1 MVIERADV
9 LLGLAAAYAVLSVV
23 ALVLYGADKRAAQ
36 RGAWRTRE
44 STLHLVAL
52 LGGWP
57 GALAGRRLF
66 RHKTRK
72 QPFVTVL
79 WLTVGTNVAGAAAV
93 LLAAPLDLGGLAGL
107 AG

>member
-1 MVIERADV
+1 MVIARADV
-9 LLGLAAAYAVLSVV
+9 LGALLTAYVVLSLV
-23 ALVLYGADKRAAQ
+23 AFGLYRADKRAAEH
-36 RGAWRTRE
+36 GGWRTRE

-79 WLTVGTNVAGAAAV
+79 WLTVLTNAAAV
-93 LLAAPLDLGGLAGL
+93 ATLLLAAPFELHGLTG
-107 AG
+107 

>member
-1 MVIERADV
+1 MVVERTDV
-9 LLGLAAAYAVLSVV
+9 LLAAASAYV
-23 ALVLYGADKRAAQ
+23 ALSLVAFVLYRADKRAAQ

-57 GALAGRRLF
+57 GALAGRRVF

-79 WLTVGTNVAGAAAV
+79 WLTVLANCAGIAW
-93 LLAAPLDLGGLAGL
+93 LLVTAPLDLGALGA
-107 AG
+107 

>member
-1 MVIERADV
+1 VVIERADV
-9 LLGLAAAYAVLSVV
+9 LLTLAATYGVLSLV
-23 ALVLYGADKRAAQ
+23 ALVLYRADKRAAQ
-36 RGAWRTRE
+36 DGEWRTRE

-79 WLTVGTNVAGAAAV
+79 WLTVATNCAGALV
-93 LLAAPLDLGGLAGL
+93 LLLSAPYAVGGLAG
-107 AG
+107 

>member
-9 LLGLAAAYAVLSVV
+9 LLTLAATYGVLSLV
-23 ALVLYGADKRAAQ
+23 ALVLYRADKRAAQ
-36 RGAWRTRE
+36 DGEWRTRE

-79 WLTVGTNVAGAAAV
+79 WLTVVTNVAGAATL
-93 LLAAPLDLGGLAGL
+93 LLAAPVDLGALVG
-107 AG
+107 

>member
-1 MVIERADV
+1 MVIERTDV
-9 LLGLAAAYAVLSVV
+9 ALAMAGAYAALSLF
-23 ALVLYGADKRAAQ
+23 ALVLYRADKRAAQ
-36 RGAWRTRE
+36 RGQWRTHE
-44 STLHLVAL
+44 STLHVVAL

-79 WLTVGTNVAGAAAV
+79 WLTVVTNCAGVAV
-93 LLAAPLDLGGLAGL
+93 LLLAAPFTVAGL
-107 AG
+107 DAVAG

>member
-1 MVIERADV
+1 MVIERTDV
-9 LLGLAAAYAVLSVV
+9 LLGLAAAYVVLSLV
-23 ALVLYGADKRAAQ
+23 ALVLYRADKRAAQ
-36 RGAWRTRE
+36 RGEWRTRE

-72 QPFVTVL
+72 QPFVAVL
-79 WLTVGTNVAGAAAV
+79 WLTVATNCAGSLV
-93 LLAAPLDLGGLAGL
+93 LLLAAPYGLGSISG
-107 AG
+107 

>member
-1 MVIERADV
+1 VAIERTDV
-9 LLGLAAAYAVLSVV
+9 LLALAAAYVLLSLV
-23 ALVLYGADKRAAQ
+23 ALVLYRADKRAAQ

-79 WLTVGTNVAGAAAV
+79 WLTVVTNCAGALV
-93 LLAAPLDLGGLAGL
+93 LLLAAPYAVGGLAG
-107 AG
+107 

>member
-1 MVIERADV
+1 MVIERTDV
-9 LLGLAAAYAVLSVV
+9 LVALAAAYAGLSLV
-23 ALVLYGADKRAAQ
+23 ALVLYRADKRAAQ
-36 RGAWRTRE
+36 RGEWRTRE

-79 WLTVGTNVAGAAAV
+79 WLTVVTNCAGAAV
-93 LLAAPLDLGGLAGL
+93 LLLAAPYGLVGLAG
-107 AG
+107 

>member
-1 MVIERADV
+1 MVIERTDV
-9 LLGLAAAYAVLSVV
+9 LLAAASAYV
-23 ALVLYGADKRAAQ
+23 ALSLVAFVLYRADKRAAQ

-57 GALAGRRLF
+57 GALAGRRVF

-79 WLTVGTNVAGAAAV
+79 WLTVLANCAVVAWLFV
-93 LLAAPLDLGGLAGL
+93 TAPLDLGSLGA
-107 AG
+107 